1 MVLNKRGVTVSKFD
15 KLLQRI
21 RQLDK
26 GLRFDEV
33 KKVLVSYGYTLRFPH
48 GGSSHATFRKE
59 GYDSIT
65 IPTHEPIKRIYIM
78 LVKEAIE
85 RIDMDEVG
93 KDA

>member
-1 MVLNKRGVTVSKFD
+1 MSKFD

-48 GGSSHATFRKE
+48 GGSSHATFRKA

>member
-1 MVLNKRGVTVSKFD
+1 VSKFD